1 LPEMLEALSDA
12 LGDGSEEDWQPRYRK
27 LCCLLSM
34 LRQHKVLGK
43 QKLEPVL
50 PDMYIAMEE
59 AARSE
64 RIDLRQPACHGLA
77 RVAAAMAE
85 PDAED
90 LEAAEDEGTDV
101 KQLAETYAVAVP
113 PTVFELLEA
122 LLTDAVLEVRISALH
137 AVKKLCTLRP
147 ALLTAQDCRLAIA
160 FTPHIISGCQD
171 RRHMQ
176 VHTAAQRTMMH
187 VVLTCDWSEAPSEGL
202 QKDAREY
209 VRDFASRTLKHLAS
223 LQSEAEHSDEEA

>member
-1 LPEMLEALSDA
+1 M
-12 LGDGSEEDWQPRYRK
+12 
-27 LCCLLSM
+27 
-34 LRQHKVLGK
+34 
-43 QKLEPVL
+43 
-50 PDMYIAMEE
+50 
-59 AARSE
+59 
-64 RIDLRQPACHGLA
+64 
-77 RVAAAMAE
+77 AAAMAE

-90 LEAAEDEGTDV
+90 LEAAEAEGANV
-101 KQLAETYAVAVP
+101 RQLEETCVAAVP
-113 PTVFELLEA
+113 PAVFDLLEA
-122 LLTDAVLEVRISALH
+122 LLADAVLEVRISALH